1 MEYPADN
8 CFGLPHL
15 LSLDGIVQTHRL
27 ASRQEA
33 LVPTVAPRRLLPRW
47 DYAILLPGCTVF
59 LWPDGGGAGAAERI
73 TLARAQE
80 QRNNPRLSLEMR
92 T

>member
-1 MEYPADN
+1 LHYTARFSRREY
-8 CFGLPHL
+8 
-15 LSLDGIVQTHRL
+15 T
-27 ASRQEA
+27 
-33 LVPTVAPRRLLPRW
+33 
-47 DYAILLPGCTVF
+47 ILLTSCIIL
-59 LWPDGGGAGAAERI
+59 LWPDGGGTGAAERI

>member
-1 MEYPADN
+1 MSPQLHYTARFYLREY
-8 CFGLPHL
+8 
-15 LSLDGIVQTHRL
+15 T
-27 ASRQEA
+27 
-33 LVPTVAPRRLLPRW
+33 
-47 DYAILLPGCTVF
+47 ILLTSCIIL

-73 TLARAQE
+73 ALARAQE